1 MPCCDVGSSCDS
13 VLNFHVLSHY
23 TLSAEAKQF
32 LEDIRLL
39 QEHAVEAPQNKADSE
54 EEEKERD
61 ILFTNRE
68 IKSEI
73 QSE

>member
-1 MPCCDVGSSCDS
+1 MPCCDVRSSCDS

-23 TLSAEAKQF
+23 TLSAEEKKQF

-54 EEEKERD
+54 EEEEERD
-61 ILFTNRE
+61 ILFTNG
-68 IKSEI
+68 
-73 QSE
+73 

>member
-1 MPCCDVGSSCDS
+1 M
-13 VLNFHVLSHY
+13 
-23 TLSAEAKQF
+23 
-32 LEDIRLL
+32 
-39 QEHAVEAPQNKADSE
+39 EAPQNKADSE
-54 EEEKERD
+54 EEEEERD

>member
-1 MPCCDVGSSCDS
+1 MPCCDVRSSCDS
-13 VLNFHVLSHY
+13 VLNFHILSHY
-23 TLSAEAKQF
+23 TLSAEEKKQF

-39 QEHAVEAPQNKADSE
+39 QEHAVEAPQNKAASE
-54 EEEKERD
+54 EEEERD

-73 QSE
+73 KSE